1 MFNDYDKMNEEE
13 KKELL
18 SKVAYLYYNENK
30 TQSEIAEHFSTTRF
44 KVSKWIQDARNK
56 GIVEITIHTS
66 NNRSTKLENI
76 FKENF
81 ALKNVIILNNQF
93 IPYEDTL
100 REIGKLG
107 AEYLNRIVTQDS
119 IIGVL
124 WGKTVY
130 NIINE
135 ISINDNQFLNI
146 TALQMVGNI
155 AKDNPI
161 LDSPE
166 LIKKLAAAY
175 NGKYKFLLA
184 PLYIE
189 DDYIREKIVDEPVI
203 KDAVEHGKK
212 ANIILTGISGE
223 TCTALYSN
231 IWGKYI
237 DKNELKNVNAVGSIY
252 GRVIDK
258 DGKVCDIPINK
269 KVVGVDMQ
277 SILDTSYRIGIVVGK
292 YKTDATIGA
301 LKGNLINVLIT
312 DRGTAINILKKCD
325 INFE

>member
-1 MFNDYDKMNEEE
+1 MTYDYDKMNEEE

-18 SKVAYLYYNENK
+18 SKVAHMYYNENE
-30 TQSEIAEHFSTTRF
+30 TQSEIAEHFLTTRF

-66 NNRSTKLENI
+66 NNRNTKLENI

-100 REIGKLG
+100 RQLGKLG
-107 AEYLNRIVTQDS
+107 AEYLNRIITADS

-130 NIINE
+130 NIINQ
-135 ISINDNQFLNI
+135 ISISDNQFVNI
-146 TALQMVGNI
+146 TAVQMVGNV

-166 LIKKLAAAY
+166 LIKNLAAAY
-175 NGKYKFLLA
+175 NGKYKFLFA

-189 DDYIREKIVDEPVI
+189 DDYVREKIVDEPVI
-203 KDAVEHGKK
+203 KDAIEHGKK
-212 ANIILTGISGE
+212 ANIILTGIGGE
-223 TCTALYSN
+223 TCASLYNN
-231 IWGKYI
+231 IWEKYR
-237 DKNELKNVNAVGSIY
+237 DKCDVEHSQAVGHIY
-252 GRVIDK
+252 GRGFDEN
-258 DGKVCDIPINK
+258 GDICNISANE
-269 KVVGVDMQ
+269 KVVGVDIQ
-277 SILDTSYRIGIVVGK
+277 SILNAEYRIGIVVGK
-292 YKTDATIGA
+292 HKTDATIGA

-312 DRGTAINILKKCD
+312 DRDMAISILKKLK

>member
-13 KKELL
+13 KNEVL
-18 SKVAYLYYNENK
+18 SKVAHMYYNENK
-30 TQSEIAEHFSTTRF
+30 TQSEIADYFSTTRF

-56 GIVEITIHTS
+56 NIVEITVHTS
-66 NNRSTKLENI
+66 NNRNTRLENI

-81 ALKNVIILNNQF
+81 SLQNVIILNNQY

-100 REIGKLG
+100 RQLGKLG
-107 AEYLNRIVTQDS
+107 AEYLNRIITPDS

-130 NIINE
+130 NIINQ
-135 ISINDNQFLNI
+135 ISTNNSQFMNI
-146 TALQMVGNI
+146 TALQIVGSV

-166 LIKKLAAAY
+166 LIKNLAAAY

-189 DDYIREKIVDEPVI
+189 NDYIREKIIDEPVI
-203 KDAVEHGKK
+203 KDAIEYGKK
-212 ANIILTGISGE
+212 ANIILTGIGGE
-223 TCTALYSN
+223 TCTSLYNN

-237 DKNELKNVNAVGSIY
+237 DKCDLENVNAVGSIY
-252 GRVIDK
+252 GRIIDK
-258 DGKVCDIPINK
+258 DGNVCDIDINK
-269 KVVGVDMQ
+269 KVVGIDVE
-277 SILDTSYRIGIVVGK
+277 SILKVRYRIGIVVGK
-292 YKTDATIGA
+292 HKTDATIGA
-301 LKGNLINVLIT
+301 LKGNLINTLIT
-312 DRGTAINILKKCD
+312 DTGMAISILKKCNIKFD
-325 INFE
+325 

>member
-1 MFNDYDKMNEEE
+1 MLNDYDKMNEEE

-18 SKVAYLYYNENK
+18 SKVAHMYYNENK
-30 TQSEIAEHFSTTRF
+30 TQSEIAEYFSTTRF

-66 NNRSTKLENI
+66 NNRNTKLENI

-81 ALKNVIILNNQF
+81 ALNNVIILNNQF

-100 REIGKLG
+100 RQLGKLG
-107 AEYLNRIVTQDS
+107 AEYLNRIITPDS

-130 NIINE
+130 NIINQ
-135 ISINDNQFLNI
+135 ININDNQFVEI
-146 TALQMVGNI
+146 TAVQIVGNV

-166 LIKKLAAAY
+166 LIKNLAAAY

-184 PLYIE
+184 PLYIQ
-189 DDYIREKIVDEPVI
+189 DDYIRKGIIEEPVI
-203 KDAVEHGKK
+203 KDAIEYGKK
-212 ANIILTGISGE
+212 ANIILTGIGGQTGTS
-223 TCTALYSN
+223 LYSN
-231 IWGKYI
+231 IWERYR
-237 DKNELKNVNAVGSIY
+237 DNCDLESTDAVGSIY
-252 GRVIDK
+252 GRLFDK
-258 DGKVCDIPINK
+258 SGTICDISANK
-269 KVVGVDMQ
+269 KVVGVDME
-277 SILDTSYRIGIVVGK
+277 SILNIKYRIGIVVGK
-292 YKTDATIGA
+292 HKTDATIGA

-312 DRGTAINILKKCD
+312 DRDVAISILKKLK